1 MRRHIAFALL
11 LAGCG
16 GARTTMEAPVVQT
29 QLVQSHDSSIRLTEG
44 KLAANYTINSEPSKV
59 WAFVPDV
66 YSDLGIVATV
76 LDSRNRVFGNTSLTN
91 PRLGGE
97 PVSNYVR
104 CSAQGTGPS
113 GVNMVRYQLSIA
125 TSVLSKSGVTT
136 VETELMGFAR
146 PVDGSS
152 RTATPCVSTGILEKK
167 IADALK
173 DRIKQS
179 S

>member
-1 MRRHIAFALL
+1 MRWHIALALL

-16 GARTTMEAPVVQT
+16 GPRTNVEAPVVQT
-29 QLVQSHDSSIRLTEG
+29 QLVQSHDSSIRLNET
-44 KLAANYTINSEPSKV
+44 KLAANYTINAEPSKV

-66 YSDLGIVATV
+66 YSDLGIVAAV

-91 PRLGGE
+91 ARVAGE
-97 PVSNYVR
+97 PISSYVR
-104 CSAQGTGPS
+104 CSAQGTGPGS
-113 GVNMVRYQLSIA
+113 VNMMRYQLSVA
-125 TSVLSKSGVTT
+125 TSVVSKNGVTS
-136 VETELMGFAR
+136 VETELMGLGR
-146 PVDGSS
+146 SVDGSS
-152 RTATPCVSTGILEKK
+152 RAATPCVSTGILEKK